1 MAKTRKK
8 LEQHPIAKL
17 FPAPDAAALDTL
29 RNRIFH
35 VGKQNDRCIGHA
47 RQIGGQSSFAIP
59 ADTEYEQTAIQRL
72 PKG

>member
-35 VGKQNDRCIGHA
+35 GCIGHA